1 MNIYFES
8 KEQERIR
15 YERIRNAWKRN
26 IKPPENPLNSRKSPR
41 KVLFKNNTN
50 INEAQQNISYIDN
63 DTSNQMLN
71 IYESEINNIG
81 AYNLGTQGPVRK
93 QLYNVCE
100 KAIYNAS
107 EVKKRKSYSN
117 MSGTSDGDKSK
128 MKADSLLRQLQK
140 ERNTMAKLGFVEK
153 AESLDYEIQ
162 ALLKKAE
169 EERKQEEL
177 DLYNEQFESL
187 ERKSKRRI
195 NLLKLDFQKELK
207 NLIEKQDTQYL
218 RLKKQQRIEFV
229 KLIEDTQRRAIGKL
243 KKCNCLNW
251 YSCRHNK
258 SASYNTRRPT
268 PQVVTY
274 KKNASRLKKKGQID
288 ESLMWEDK
296 ALELDD
302 IHQENWRKKIST
314 SLSVS
319 PWGPNVSKIDKLLE
333 THKHNISVMK
343 QTHLVEQDVLKQKQS
358 RRMYVLQ
365 NIIASDKSKLKGSVH
380 KQYIKVLEER
390 IELEKLEETNR
401 LITDDCLY
409 GILDEG
415 DEELFKKPQQ
425 QQNGDM
431 SFNYVAGTNEY
442 WDNMRER
449 TEQNEKWVPPTKH
462 GLQYSDRIVGCD
474 SNDSNDGND
483 DNYNNDDNNSNIRKK
498 NTETISNSITDKFI
512 SNHNK
517 FQRPNTS
524 NVGFQLP
531 DTSINEF
538 QRPSTSNVGNT
549 NVKNTFEM
557 NMNTHFTGY
566 SMNNNF

>member
-8 KEQERIR
+8 KDNERIR
-15 YERIRNAWKRN
+15 NDRIRNAWKRN

-41 KVLFKNNTN
+41 KVLFKNNTDFN
-50 INEAQQNISYIDN
+50 DTQQNISYIDN

-81 AYNLGTQGPVRK
+81 AYDLGTQGPVRK
-93 QLYNVCE
+93 HLYNICE

-128 MKADSLLRQLQK
+128 MKAESLLRQLQK

-169 EERKQEEL
+169 EERKQEEIK
-177 DLYNEQFESL
+177 LYQEQVDSL
-187 ERKSKRRI
+187 ERKSNRRI

-380 KQYIKVLEER
+380 KQYMKILEER

-415 DEELFKKPQQ
+415 EEGLYKTSQKEV
-425 QQNGDM
+425 NKDM
-431 SFNYVAGTNEY
+431 SFNYVADTNEY

-462 GLQYSDRIVGCD
+462 GLQYSNRIVGCD
-474 SNDSNDGND
+474 SNDSNDSND
-483 DNYNNDDNNSNIRKK
+483 SQHSHDSNNSQHSHDSNYSHHNINNEESHTNF
-498 NTETISNSITDKFI
+498 NTNDFI
-512 SNHNK
+512 NNHNNFND

-524 NVGFQLP
+524 NMY
-531 DTSINEF
+531 
-538 QRPSTSNVGNT
+538 STK
-549 NVKNTFEM
+549 VKNTFEM
-557 NMNTHFTGY
+557 NMLDMNRPFTGY
-566 SMNNNF
+566 DRTNYF